1 MGNAVQVEAETT
13 ATPAGSQSDTGV
25 TERSYKVLAP
35 TGGASHE
42 DLYGFRTI
50 MEQPAPV
57 EDPEAAKKEVKSKRA
72 AALLPILIILVL
84 GVLAFLL
91 VPKFAK
97 SKNPALYVDLGTRR
111 FDSAGLGARLIA
123 RWEGST
129 AYQLYIDPL
138 DPQQTAGFQAVTVN
152 PPHPV
157 SVVIRLLDKTGA
169 VACQKEVVLPTP
181 GPAAGSSDSSA
192 GAGSSD
198 VSQALVPMQTASGD
212 TIQNIAGPDGQIAE
226 ITITGGLPCSMK
238 QYQSLASWEFYTNFP
253 SLDEQAEWLNHH
265 GLNNSAKNGK
275 GHGSQG
281 GSGFSLRALHLP
293 AAIDDDDVI
302 VGDNPSQ
309 GTLDTEGGHIFLV
322 GVVGMRN
329 RSAEWQMFP
338 AAIHFHCDKNGNCF
352 LTRVNSRTTLQARLV
367 K

>member
-1 MGNAVQVEAETT
+1 MGDVVQLEASAT
-13 ATPAGSQSDTGV
+13 ATSAGSQSTVADRV
-25 TERSYKVLAP
+25 YKVVPPA
-35 TGGASHE
+35 GGGSQE
-42 DLYGFRTI
+42 DLYGFRTT
-50 MEQPAPV
+50 MTQPAPF
-57 EDPEAAKKEVKSKRA
+57 EDPEAAAQDAKSKRA
-72 AALLPILIILVL
+72 VALLPILFILVL
-84 GVLAFLL
+84 GVLAVLL
-91 VPKFAK
+91 IPKLTK
-97 SKNPALYVDLGTRR
+97 SKAPALYVDLGTRR

-123 RWEGST
+123 RFEGST

-157 SVVIRLLDKTGA
+157 SVVIRLLDAKGA

-181 GPAAGSSDSSA
+181 APPAAGSSDSS
-192 GAGSSD
+192 SSG
-198 VSQALVPMQTASGD
+198 ALVPMQTTTGD

-226 ITITGGLPCSMK
+226 ITLSGGLPCSVE
-238 QYQSLASWEFYTNFP
+238 QYQSIAAWEFFTNFP
-253 SLDEQAEWLNHH
+253 SLDEQNDWLKHQRP
-265 GLNNSAKNGK
+265 GSLANGRK
-275 GHGSQG
+275 
-281 GSGFSLRALHLP
+281 GSGSSGGLGFSARALRLP

-329 RSAEWQMFP
+329 RTAEWQVFP
-338 AAIHFHCDKNGNCF
+338 AQVHFHCDKNGACM